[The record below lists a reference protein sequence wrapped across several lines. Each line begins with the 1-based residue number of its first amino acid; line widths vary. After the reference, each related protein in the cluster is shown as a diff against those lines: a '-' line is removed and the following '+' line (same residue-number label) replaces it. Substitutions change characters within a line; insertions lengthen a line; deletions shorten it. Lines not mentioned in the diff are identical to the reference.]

1 MLRTC
6 FVAGLDCRRVPSQVS
21 WKMLEEA
28 ASNSQSPPPATK
40 DWYMENNHGFPSG
53 KGWIYFHGA
62 FSISIIIYIVAYLL
76 EPNVPSSFL
85 LAFSCGAGVAI
96 SWLLLPGFTSSW
108 GLGESGTSGTQ
119 QGVIASG
126 CLATDH
132 VSNMIPSFSR
142 HCSFLLNWTK
152 TRLVICDHHCV
163 HYNGTVN
170 P

>member
-108 GLGESGTSGTQ
+108 GLGGSGTSGT
-119 QGVIASG
+119 ANHPN
-126 CLATDH
+126 CLKPTRSDC
-132 VSNMIPSFSR
+132 FW
-142 HCSFLLNWTK
+142 LLGNWP
-152 TRLVICDHHCV
+152 RVQYDPII
-163 HYNGTVN
+163 
-170 P
+170 